1 VKFDYQRLLAGT
13 LNPAL
18 EILELLL
25 YGGSVLSKLLFD
37 ITSLLEG
44 KTDINDLLKGNKGS

>member
-1 VKFDYQRLLAGT
+1 VKFDYQRLLPGT